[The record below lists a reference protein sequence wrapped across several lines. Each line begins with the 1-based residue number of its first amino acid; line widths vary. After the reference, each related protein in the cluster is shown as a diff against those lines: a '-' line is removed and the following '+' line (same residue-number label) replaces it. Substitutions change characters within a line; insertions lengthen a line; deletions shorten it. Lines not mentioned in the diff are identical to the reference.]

1 MANSEEEVKI
11 VSERQKRKEALDML
25 KNDSFIDIAAAYI
38 INTDNEYGEKI
49 NELIETFVYRPELY
63 TWFGSEIVNDTLLN
77 SRLDKGIYSG
87 SISEKE
93 LIESCGK
100 KFEDYLSCLK
110 VKDITKKES
119 LTAHRNK
126 YLFEIKGEN
135 PDLFDEIIN
144 EYKNNIIIKKIHQA
158 SKGIRSSR
166 RSFLERLLDL

>member
-49 NELIETFVYRPELY
+49 NELIETFVYRPALY

-87 SISEKE
+87 SIS
-93 LIESCGK
+93 
-100 KFEDYLSCLK
+100 
-110 VKDITKKES
+110 
-119 LTAHRNK
+119 
-126 YLFEIKGEN
+126 
-135 PDLFDEIIN
+135 
-144 EYKNNIIIKKIHQA
+144 
-158 SKGIRSSR
+158 
-166 RSFLERLLDL
+166 